1 MKRLVMIML
10 MVVMFIAGG
19 LMFAECSADVE
30 ETAPEAVTEETAP
43 EIEPEA
49 EPETV
54 AEETE
59 PEAEAPEAVET
70 EPEELTPEQT
80 IEAQTGLHVDYIKR
94 IEGNSTWCAWYIE
107 ADGDIYVV
115 TIKSGNVDKCVILN

>member
-1 MKRLVMIML
+1 MKKVVMIML

-19 LMFAECSADVE
+19 LIFAECSADVE
-30 ETAPEAVTEETAP
+30 PEAVAIEAEAPEAEP

-54 AEETE
+54 TEEAE
-59 PEAEAPEAVET
+59 PEAPEAVET
-70 EPEELTPEQT
+70 EPETPEQI
-80 IEAQTGLHVDYIKR
+80 IEAQTGLQVDYIKR